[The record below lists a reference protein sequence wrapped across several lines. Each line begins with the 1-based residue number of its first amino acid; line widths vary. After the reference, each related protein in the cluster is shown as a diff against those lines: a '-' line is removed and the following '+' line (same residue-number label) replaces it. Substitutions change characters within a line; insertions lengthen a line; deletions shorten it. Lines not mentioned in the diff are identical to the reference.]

1 MEANGFGRWR
11 QKIAVRVSTKHRE
24 LVAQKLGVTVKIDPD
39 DPSFAT
45 FEWARLTTNRRD
57 DEGVVWDL
65 SAAFAEFGD
74 ELEWEI
80 DWASS
85 EY

>member
-1 MEANGFGRWR
+1 MEANGFGSWR
-11 QKIAVRVSTKHRE
+11 QRIVVRVRTKHRE
-24 LVAQKLGVTVKIDPD
+24 RIAQHFGVAVNTDAD

-45 FEWARLTTNRRD
+45 FEWTRLTINRGD

-80 DWASS
+80 NWASS